1 MQTPNNRRRF
11 LKTATI
17 YLTAITAGS
26 VLTTISTSA
35 QAAIISQT
43 DAGYQNTPK
52 GGLQC
57 KDCYYFN
64 AGATENENVCKRGVA
79 SPITEHGYC
88 NYFSPKS

>member
-1 MQTPNNRRRF
+1 M
-11 LKTATI
+11 AT
-17 YLTAITAGS
+17 
-26 VLTTISTSA
+26 STSA
-35 QAAIISQT
+35 LAATISQA

-64 AGATENENVCKRGVA
+64 PGATESTNICKRGVA